1 MKTNNN
7 FFRNFAI
14 NVLAV
19 MGLGLGIFAPAL
31 GADDNEVLLDQ
42 QGDNLTLTILQA
54 GSGNKLSGDA
64 SDGSDLVI
72 TGSNLIIDIIQDGD
86 SNEIFG
92 AWTGDGSGSTVW
104 DSTF

>member
-1 MKTNNN
+1 MS
-7 FFRNFAI
+7 
-14 NVLAV
+14 
-19 MGLGLGIFAPAL
+19 AL